1 MLWMHESILG
11 FIYQFNL
18 NLEILLKLDQT
29 GNSTVSPFS
38 VIENI
43 ITIQWWIFY
52 VVVKTIFELK
62 FDS

>member
-11 FIYQFNL
+11 CINMFNL
-18 NLEILLKLDQT
+18 NLEILLKLNT
-29 GNSTVSPFS
+29 TVGPFP
-38 VIENI
+38 VIENT
-43 ITIQWWIFY
+43 ITIQWWIYY